1 MTLFFLLSFLY
12 PTSVPVAGKFV
23 FAQQKIRGGS
33 FHCRPPFFWGFC
45 WIYCPVSLFLRSR
58 LLTSGKGGH
67 GICKPQGEFLTGCKF
82 HFPPFRIPSNMSK
95 KSTPFQRCNADC
107 KNPYGKKV
115 PFICFGDN
123 ITEENRR
130 AVYTKATKRKQGGQK
145 YVCYQYQSGKL

>member
-33 FHCRPPFFWGFC
+33 FYCRPPFFWGFC

-67 GICKPQGEFLTGCKF
+67 GISDTF
-82 HFPPFRIPSNMSK
+82 
-95 KSTPFQRCNADC
+95 
-107 KNPYGKKV
+107 
-115 PFICFGDN
+115 
-123 ITEENRR
+123 
-130 AVYTKATKRKQGGQK
+130 K
-145 YVCYQYQSGKL
+145 YVKEIHSFSAL

>member
-1 MTLFFLLSFLY
+1 M
-12 PTSVPVAGKFV
+12 SVPVAGKFV

-95 KSTPFQRCNADC
+95 KSTPFQRYNADC
-107 KNPYGKKV
+107 KNPYRKKAQ
-115 PFICFGDN
+115 PICFGDN

-130 AVYTKATKRKQGGQK
+130 AVYTKATKRKQGGRQ
-145 YVCYQYQSGKL
+145 YVCYQCR